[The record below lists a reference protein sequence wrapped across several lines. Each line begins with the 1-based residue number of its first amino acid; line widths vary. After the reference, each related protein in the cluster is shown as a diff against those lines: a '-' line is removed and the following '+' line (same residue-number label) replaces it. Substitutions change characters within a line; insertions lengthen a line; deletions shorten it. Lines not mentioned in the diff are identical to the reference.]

1 MTTPTS
7 AGQHT
12 SEPITPR
19 RPDGRILTTA
29 KIKITT
35 KCNRD
40 CDFCIFASRNQ
51 GVNMPRATFHAIL
64 ERLATVP
71 YRQLHI
77 NGGEPTVH
85 KDFVAFSRDARA
97 AATGRV
103 MVLGTNAITI
113 ARNQRLLDA
122 VLACYDQVLIGSDD
136 EHHNYEHVAR
146 VVPILRAHGK
156 TVVVNS
162 VLEGI
167 SSDRL
172 RWLAELCQAH
182 GAIHVTNHVHHID
195 VGQPANTL
203 RGLCVRNRDQHLMI
217 QEDGSCYRCF
227 NAMAA
232 VDSEFS
238 VWDDDFADKLFAERS
253 DHYHFCAKC
262 HEYTDSGIPPRPTSP
277 VLLPLSMVEPV
288 GERR

>member
-1 MTTPTS
+1 MTTSTGPHAS
-7 AGQHT
+7 GA
-12 SEPITPR
+12 ITPR
-19 RPDGRILTTA
+19 RSDDRILTTA

-40 CDFCIFASRNQ
+40 CDFCIFAARNQ
-51 GVNMPRATFHAIL
+51 GVNMPRTTFQAIL
-64 ERLATVP
+64 DKLAQVP

-85 KDFVAFSRDARA
+85 KDFTAFSHDARA
-97 AATGRV
+97 TAIGRV

-113 ARNQRLLDA
+113 ARNQRLLNT
-122 VLACYDQVLIGSDD
+122 VLTCYDQVLIGCDD

-146 VVPILRAHGK
+146 VVPLLRAHGK

-167 SSDRL
+167 SVDRL

-195 VGQPANTL
+195 IGQPANTL
-203 RGLCVRNRDQHLMI
+203 RGLCHRNRDQHLMI

-238 VWDDDFADKLFAERS
+238 VWDDDFTDKLFAERTN
-253 DHYHFCAKC
+253 HYHFCAKC
-262 HEYTDSGIPPRPTSP
+262 HEYTDSGTPPRPDSQAF
-277 VLLPLSMVEPV
+277 LPMSAVDAAREA
-288 GERR
+288 R